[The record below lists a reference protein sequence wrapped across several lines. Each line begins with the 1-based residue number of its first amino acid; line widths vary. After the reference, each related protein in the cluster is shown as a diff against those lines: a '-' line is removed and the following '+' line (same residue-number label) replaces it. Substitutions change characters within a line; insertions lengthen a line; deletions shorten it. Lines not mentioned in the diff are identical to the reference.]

1 MKKKFDPKRRYISIL
16 CVFFAIMI
24 LYVVVLAKVQIEGSE
39 NVTDGS
45 VAYTRTVTVSG
56 LRGSIYDRN
65 GVLLVGNE
73 TSYDVMMEY
82 GAIPDTTK
90 ELNECILDILKVLEQ
105 MGVTDKLSCDD
116 YFPLTGTYPDL
127 SYIDAVSYTDTKEYK
142 YLTQVLS
149 ANKLDPHSTSA
160 TKLAEAL
167 VKKYKLSDYTEQEIT
182 KLLTV
187 RYEMERV
194 KFGAYQP
201 LVLATGLEQE
211 NVPYIEEANIEGV
224 TLKIGSERHYE
235 YPGYASH
242 ILGRLGKI
250 QAEDAEYYSEQ
261 GYPLNAY
268 VGSSGC
274 EQAFEEYLR
283 GQDGTM
289 EISYDAQ
296 GNIIKKTYIKEPIG
310 GYDVYLTIDIELQIA
325 AEDALKETV
334 DSLEYSDSGAAV
346 ALDPNTG
353 EILVIASYPTYDIT
367 QFDSIAYYN
376 SLQNDPAKPLFD
388 RALLGEYA
396 PGSIYKIGSALAA
409 LEEGEITSSTLINCS
424 GTYPRLHK
432 PTCLGVGGVNGMH
445 GNINVIRAIGV
456 SCNCFFYE
464 IGYNMGIDSVNPYT
478 SKLGLGVPSGIELP
492 ERTGTVAGS
501 LFREQNA
508 LKPWSQG
515 DDLSAA
521 IGQSDHTYTPLQIGV
536 FMSSVVNGGDRYSAH
551 LLHSVK
557 KFYTKEVVYEYT
569 PKVSDSVEMSSGT
582 YETLISGM
590 RNVITSS
597 SALSSYFSSLDQ
609 TVGGKTGTA
618 QVSGKKDYALF
629 SGFAPLNDP
638 KIVSVCVIE
647 QGVNGGNAAIPV
659 SRIFKN
665 FFEPDEESA
674 G

>member
-1 MKKKFDPKRRYISIL
+1 MKKKFDPKARYISIL
-16 CVFFAIMI
+16 CVFFALII
-24 LYVVVLAKVQIEGSE
+24 FYVVVLAKVQIEGSK

-65 GVLLVGNE
+65 GVLLVGNA
-73 TSYDVMMEY
+73 TSYDVIMEY
-82 GAIPDTTK
+82 GAIPDTTR
-90 ELNECILDILKVLEQ
+90 ELNEAILDIMKVLEQ
-105 MGVTDKLSCDD
+105 TGASDKLSCDD
-116 YFPLTGTYPDL
+116 YFPFTGTYPEL
-127 SYIDAVSYTDTKEYK
+127 SYTEAVSYSDTKEYE
-142 YLTQVLS
+142 YLAQILS
-149 ANKLDPHSTSA
+149 ANKLDPHSTPA
-160 TKLAEAL
+160 KDLADAL
-167 VKKYKLSDYTEQEIT
+167 VKKYKLSSYTEQEIT
-182 KLLTV
+182 KLLVV

-201 LVLATGLEQE
+201 VVLATGLEQE
-211 NVPYIEEANIEGV
+211 SVPYIEEANIEGV

-274 EQAFEEYLR
+274 EKAFEEYLR

-334 DSLEYSDSGAAV
+334 ESLEYSDSGAV
-346 ALDPNTG
+346 VSLDPDTG
-353 EILVIASYPTYDIT
+353 EILVIASYPTYDLT
-367 QFDSIAYYN
+367 QFESIAYYN

-409 LEEGEITSSTLINCS
+409 LEEGQISSSTLINCA
-424 GTYPRLHK
+424 GTYPYLHK

-464 IGYNMGIDSVNPYT
+464 IGYKMGIDSVTPYT
-478 SKLGLGVPSGIELP
+478 SKLGLGVKSGIELP
-492 ERTGTVAGS
+492 ERLGSVAGS
-501 LFREQNA
+501 AFREQNA
-508 LKPWSQG
+508 LTPWSQG

-536 FMSSVVNGGDRYSAH
+536 FMSSVVNGGNRYNAH

-569 PKVSDSVEMSSGT
+569 PTVADSVALSGGT
-582 YETLISGM
+582 YDTLISGM
-590 RNVITSS
+590 RSVINSS
-597 SALSSYFSSLDQ
+597 SSLSSYFSSLDVS
-609 TVGGKTGTA
+609 VGGKTGTA

-638 KIVSVCVIE
+638 EIVSVCVIE

-659 SRIFKN
+659 SRIFKS
-665 FFEPDEESA
+665 FFEAEVEE
-674 G
+674 